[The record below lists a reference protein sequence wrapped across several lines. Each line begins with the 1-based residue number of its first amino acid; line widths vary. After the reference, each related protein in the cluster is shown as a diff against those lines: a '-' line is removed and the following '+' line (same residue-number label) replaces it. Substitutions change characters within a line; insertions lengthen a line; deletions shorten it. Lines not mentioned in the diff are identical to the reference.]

1 MSMLEAISGCVVHVH
16 SAAIA
21 LPRSP
26 LAAVHII
33 STSKTTQQLLVQAY
47 TAQLQQQ
54 SCWRFSHSRSCHLL
68 LGTHHEQQRW
78 RGRTHHTCRA
88 LPSYGQEEQDVTSV
102 DSDISCCSVHHHQ
115 NRSRPYRIVIS
126 TGDVMGDIHGA
137 ALVQEILEEAGKK
150 EIGVEVYAVGGH
162 PMKAAGAKLIGDNTG
177 LSSIGL
183 LEALPLIIPSIQLQL
198 SIRTFLDKHSPD
210 IVVLLD
216 YPGVNIPFG
225 RYVKRQFGC
234 KVVYYIPPNEWLWN
248 TSQTQSIVN
257 MSDCIFSVYPG
268 EAQYFRKAG
277 GHVVEVGHPL
287 LDLVESKITRQEARI
302 LLRIR
307 EEDLVVLLMPASR
320 PQELRHVWPVLA
332 SAARQLLDKIHQR
345 ANNLQVHFIV
355 PSILLNQHHI
365 LKESFH
371 KYGLTGCAKLWHG
384 NSKMVMPAADLAI
397 TKSGSVNLELA
408 LFNVPQVVVY
418 KIDAPTAWIARNIF
432 KFSVRHISLVNLILE
447 QQVVPE
453 FIQENADASRVADAA
468 FNMLAISNS
477 GCRERVLEGYQELH
491 GLLGMPGVAKR
502 TAQLVLSSIC
512 TDN

>member
-16 SAAIA
+16 FAAA
-21 LPRSP
+21 APPPSP

-33 STSKTTQQLLVQAY
+33 STSRTTQQLLVQAY
-47 TAQLQQQ
+47 TAQLKEQ

-68 LGTHHEQQRW
+68 LGTHDEQQRR

-102 DSDISCCSVHHHQ
+102 DSDISCCSIHHHQ

-162 PMKAAGAKLIGDNTG
+162 RMKAAGAKLIGDNTG

-268 EAQYFRKAG
+268 EA
-277 GHVVEVGHPL
+277 
-287 LDLVESKITRQEARI
+287 RI

-332 SAARQLLDKIHQR
+332 SAARQLLDKVHQR

-408 LFNVPQVVVY
+408 LCNVPQVVVY

-453 FIQENADASRVADAA
+453 FIQENAEASRVADAA

-512 TDN
+512 ADN

>member
-371 KYGLTGCAKLWHG
+371 KYGLTGCAKLWH
-384 NSKMVMPAADLAI
+384 
-397 TKSGSVNLELA
+397 
-408 LFNVPQVVVY
+408 VPQVVVY

-447 QQVVPE
+447 QQVVFLLRIVMSMNPARNASYSVHNL
-453 FIQENADASRVADAA
+453 FSLMKVVQYHNSLSYIQCCRSLFTLFLSQKLIRS
-468 FNMLAISNS
+468 ISN
-477 GCRERVLEGYQELH
+477 C
-491 GLLGMPGVAKR
+491 
-502 TAQLVLSSIC
+502 I
-512 TDN
+512 